1 MDCRQFWEKHFAFVD
16 DTLPGV
22 ELVGM
27 QVHLSECESC
37 AKHDAN
43 VRRSLMLF
51 RSLPSIDPSP
61 GFGQRLEHRIRE
73 TKAADRVAAQGGRSR
88 RLAATVAITSA
99 AMLGYIGF
107 SLKHVDTPRDIVF
120 PPVVAFAPVPEPIPA
135 TTASPGPEMVA
146 VLPAGLPIW
155 TAAILAEHSPVH
167 FASLELAS
175 FNR

>member
-1 MDCRQFWEKHFAFVD
+1 MNCRQFRENHFAFVD
-16 DTLPGV
+16 DILPGV

-27 QVHLSECESC
+27 QVHLAECERC
-37 AKHDAN
+37 ARHDAN

-51 RSLPSIDPSP
+51 RSLPSINPSP
-61 GFGQRLEHRIRE
+61 DFGKRLERRIRE
-73 TKAADRVAAQGGRSR
+73 TKAADMAGAQTGRSR

-120 PPVVAFAPVPEPIPA
+120 PPVVAFAPVPESIPV
-135 TTASPGPEMVA
+135 TMVSPVPEMVA
-146 VLPAGLPIW
+146 ALPAGLPIW
-155 TAAILAEHSPVH
+155 TAAILAEHSPVD

-175 FNR
+175 FKR

>member
-1 MDCRQFWEKHFAFVD
+1 MDCRQFRESHFAFVD

-27 QVHLSECESC
+27 QVHLAECERC
-37 AKHDAN
+37 AKHDAT

-51 RSLPSIDPSP
+51 RSLPSINPSP
-61 GFGQRLEHRIRE
+61 DFGQRLERRIRE
-73 TKAADRVAAQGGRSR
+73 TRLTDMASAQAGRSR

-120 PPVVAFAPVPEPIPA
+120 PPVVAFAPVPEPIPV
-135 TTASPGPEMVA
+135 TMASPAPEMVA
-146 VLPAGLPIW
+146 ALPAGLPLW
-155 TAAILAEHSPVH
+155 TAAILVEYSPVD

-175 FNR
+175 FKR